1 MVVLPICVL
10 ASPSGFKPPL
20 CGSQVDAN
28 TWPWRFPP
36 WLPLLQLKKETPWRQ
51 GMGEPLNNYV
61 AVRDAV
67 AMMIN
72 TNAFGL
78 RRSAVTVST
87 VGVVPRIL
95 QLVRSH
101 CNSWRTGH
109 NACTSVLLILH
120 SPKFQW
126 ANVSDSVPGL

>member
-1 MVVLPICVL
+1 
-10 ASPSGFKPPL
+10 
-20 CGSQVDAN
+20 
-28 TWPWRFPP
+28 
-36 WLPLLQLKKETPWRQ
+36 
-51 GMGEPLNNYV
+51 MGEPLNNYV

-87 VGVVPRIL
+87 VGIVPRIL

-101 CNSWRTGH
+101 CIPDESATMH
-109 NACTSVLLILH
+109 PQTVLLILH
-120 SPKFQW
+120 SPNFQW
-126 ANVSDSVPGL
+126 TNVIDSVPGL